1 MIKLSDLSIVELERL
16 SRNIKMRMFHYSI
29 FDSQYTN
36 LCRQA
41 DAVKNEISERYRI
54 YSEEAI
60 EDDRELLRFEE
71 DMKIIERRYTPYETR
86 KAIKDVIQ
94 NKKEGRKMNNL
105 YVPESNQ
112 KIKLENFKAEMK
124 KRTQEE
130 KDEMFK
136 KFEATVT
143 PIGKASMIISPGF
156 EFERGFIPQ
165 EGLKMYLQCP
175 TCKQLHDVVIGQGE
189 IVNPKNDKLNTC
201 CIDNLEDCYSGD
213 IFKPTPVQYVYS
225 DSKYCLHDNY
235 DSELNTDLFTSL
247 GKVIGE
253 VSLEHWD
260 LNDDTLIDLKRYV
273 EFDTDYKYIVN
284 KEDTM
289 ALIHLSYYNIP
300 LDRFYMID
308 NDLNIV
314 KIDSIEMDLKINIK

>member
-1 MIKLSDLSIVELERL
+1 MINLSVLTLEELFKEKARVMD
-16 SRNIKMRMFHYSI
+16 SFTKNFPDGIKDI
-29 FDSQYTN
+29 NKQ
-36 LCRQA
+36 LLVIQ
-41 DAVKNEISERYRI
+41 NEIDERHKI
-54 YSEEAI
+54 YSEQARQ
-60 EDDRELLRFEE
+60 DTRELVKYEE
-71 DMKIIERRYTPYETR
+71 EMKIIERRYNPYETR
-86 KAIKDVIQ
+86 KTIKDVIQ

-105 YVPESNQ
+105 YAPESNQ
-112 KIKLENFKAEMK
+112 K
-124 KRTQEE
+124 E
-130 KDEMFK
+130 KDE
-136 KFEATVT
+136 KFEASVT

-189 IVNPKNDKLNTC
+189 IVNPENDKLNTC

-213 IFKPTPVQYVYS
+213 VFKPTPVQYVYS

-235 DSELNTDLFTSL
+235 DSELNTDLFTSI
-247 GKVIGE
+247 GRVIGE

-314 KIDSIEMDLKINIK
+314 KIDSVEMDLKINIK